1 MFKKSPTLEWGFSW
15 LINVM
20 ASIKI
25 KDFFNGRFFEI
36 PKYQR
41 GYAWEVSNIRD
52 LFDDIK
58 ESIESSSNH
67 YIGTIVLS
75 KAEDDE
81 EKFYIVDGQQ
91 RMTTISLIINS
102 LISKLSEK
110 DRFFYERFY
119 LKEDDKYRMLPLNR
133 DQGFFKQILED
144 VLIEPQNKSQRLLR
158 DAVEEINFKVD
169 EIEDKLKFL
178 KSVEKLEIMEF
189 VENSEGDA
197 IRIFQTVN
205 DRGKPLSNMEK
216 AKSLLIYFS
225 NRYLDKKLDNTVNDY
240 FSDIFEIYD
249 DIKHLGDTLG
259 VNLIRNKEFNE
270 DNLMR
275 YHFVTYSNESYDPT
289 ANYVLNFLK
298 KKLIELRNN
307 SSDFNY
313 EAIHDFIYDY
323 ISTLKNFFINC
334 KNVLERALKEEK
346 FYKIF
351 VILNLSATLY
361 PLIIRLQSLNLL
373 DQSLEGV
380 GRTQFNFLDLVE
392 LIEVRVYKTRATDPK
407 ADIARLVYK
416 IGKISASEIEESL
429 IWFNNRWMST
439 EEFQANLSQAIYG
452 NRALNYIFI
461 TYCEEVK
468 GIQYSLEELKK
479 LVVSSPNI
487 EHILSQ
493 TPNFDPLTLGFQSK
507 EDFIDFEHHLG
518 NLTILEKGLNSSVS
532 NKNPID
538 KIDGYGRSAF
548 IMTKKLGSSI
558 DSDQEFN
565 KSTIQVR
572 TKELSQF
579 CLKRW
584 WSEKSIDTKVV
595 LADEYDYQEVS

>member
-1 MFKKSPTLEWGFSW
+1 
-15 LINVM
+15 
-20 ASIKI
+20 
-25 KDFFNGRFFEI
+25 
-36 PKYQR
+36 
-41 GYAWEVSNIRD
+41 
-52 LFDDIK
+52 
-58 ESIESSSNH
+58 
-67 YIGTIVLS
+67 
-75 KAEDDE
+75 
-81 EKFYIVDGQQ
+81 
-91 RMTTISLIINS
+91 
-102 LISKLSEK
+102 
-110 DRFFYERFY
+110 
-119 LKEDDKYRMLPLNR
+119 
-133 DQGFFKQILED
+133 
-144 VLIEPQNKSQRLLR
+144 LIEPQNKSQRLLR

-416 IGKISASEIEESL
+416 IGKISANEIEESL